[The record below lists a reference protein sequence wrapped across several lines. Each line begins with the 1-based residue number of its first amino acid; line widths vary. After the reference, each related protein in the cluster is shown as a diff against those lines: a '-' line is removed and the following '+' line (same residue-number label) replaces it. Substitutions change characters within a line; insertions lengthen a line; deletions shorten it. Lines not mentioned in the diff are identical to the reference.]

1 MPSSQVGPLAQ
12 GPTSLIKG
20 SRASGSADEVLVIA
34 LAALTFDT
42 RCDGADGNGRSLEDL
57 MQAVEGF
64 SHGYVEGNA
73 WRTPL
78 SWTGKDKW
86 IVAYLK
92 EICRVTANEVAN
104 TLSAA
109 FGAAVVEHGGGV
121 AYEPTKADLDHYF
134 RPLARAKDK
143 KGWLAGVPYGPR
155 ANERP
160 LRLLYLAPRVVAL
173 LRASRGALDPLV
185 DDAYDVAIGA
195 DNKAH
200 ASAQKS
206 VLKVQYASLVDRITA
221 VEMEADDAREAA
233 DTSAAAANETAA
245 LLAAE
250 RRSRAAEVNARVRAR
265 SDSARERAR
274 EAVGEEM
281 SRAAKRL
288 RKEQAVTAGLRASGV
303 AKDRRMLKLRESS
316 PAALLAAQRERAAL
330 NRRIRQLELELDDA
344 RRDAAAARADA
355 AAARADGAAD
365 RAKIAS
371 LRIPKVN
378 GSTRTRTR
386 TQRTQ
391 RTRARR
397 GAAPPPGPPL

>member
-1 MPSSQVGPLAQ
+1 MNDARRDVTRTACSDVGAHARYH
-12 GPTSLIKG
+12 T
-20 SRASGSADEVLVIA
+20 
-34 LAALTFDT
+34 
-42 RCDGADGNGRSLEDL
+42 
-57 MQAVEGF
+57 
-64 SHGYVEGNA
+64 H
-73 WRTPL
+73 
-78 SWTGKDKW
+78 
-86 IVAYLK
+86 LK

-121 AYEPTKADLDHYF
+121 AYEPTKADLKDYF
-134 RPLARAKDK
+134 GPLARAKDS

-155 ANERP
+155 AKERP

-200 ASAQKS
+200 ASAQQS
-206 VLKVQYASLVDRITA
+206 VLKVQYASLVERTTA
-221 VEMEADDAREAA
+221 VEMDADDAREAA
-233 DTSAAAANETAA
+233 DEQSSAANEAAA

-250 RRSRAAEVNARVRAR
+250 KRSRAAEVNTRVSAR

-274 EAVGEEM
+274 ESVAVDTA
-281 SRAAKRL
+281 RDAKRL
-288 RKEQAVTAGLRASGV
+288 PAEKAINAGLRASGV

-316 PAALLAAQRERAAL
+316 PAALLAAQKERAAL
-330 NRRIRQLELELDDA
+330 NKRIRQLDLELDDA

-371 LRIPKVN
+371 LRISKVN
-378 GSTRTRTR
+378 GTTRTRTR

-397 GAAPPPGPPL
+397 GAAPPPGPLRSAQ